1 MKRKLLSF
9 LISVDPKWSDRRS
22 DYEREEDFML
32 VFEDWT
38 VLQILFT

>member
-9 LISVDPKWSDRRS
+9 LVTFDTKWSDRRS
-22 DYEREEDFML
+22 DYEKEEDFML

-38 VLQILFT
+38 VLEILFK

>member
-9 LISVDPKWSDRRS
+9 LLTFETKWSDRRS
-22 DYEREEDFML
+22 DYEDEECFMQ

-38 VLQILFT
+38 VLEILFK